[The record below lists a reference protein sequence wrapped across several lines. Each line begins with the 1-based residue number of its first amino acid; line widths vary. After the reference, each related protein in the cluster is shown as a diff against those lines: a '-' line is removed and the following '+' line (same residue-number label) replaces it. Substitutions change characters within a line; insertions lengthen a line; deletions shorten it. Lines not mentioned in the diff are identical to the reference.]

1 MPSLKN
7 LLQKINTH
15 SKNLSKLSSNN
26 IVKLVD
32 KDIFKLSDSQIY
44 DLIDIIEDR
53 EKFEG
58 LTKDVR
64 KDLIERL
71 NDIIEIKKVLG
82 GIRGTNTLTPA
93 EIRKKRENALGHY
106 PVHHE
111 LLSVGGS
118 RNKSKRLRNNRLR
131 TRKNLHRK

>member
-32 KDIFKLSDSQIY
+32 KDIFKLSDSQIH

-58 LTKDVR
+58 ITKDVR

-93 EIRKKRENALGHY
+93 EIRKKERTPLDIILY
-106 PVHHE
+106 IMSY
-111 LLSVGGS
+111 SV
-118 RNKSKRLRNNRLR
+118 LVAVVI
-131 TRKNLHRK
+131 NLKDLEIIV